1 MSRRK
6 SALAQRVTPSY
17 DGTVNLSDSTAQ
29 LQSGANLDPA
39 QARLALESLL
49 GDADSDDAKAEFLAA
64 LARKGETA
72 DEIAAF
78 ALALRERSINPQI
91 DRAKFSDGILAD
103 VCGTGADGAQTINVS
118 TAAMFIVA
126 AAGVPVAKHG
136 NRGITSK
143 CGGADVL
150 EALGV
155 RIELPP
161 EKLKRCVEEIG
172 VGFIFAPAYHPAFK
186 KIAPV
191 RKRLAEKKIRTV
203 FNILGPLVNPA
214 RVNAQLLGVFDPSFT
229 EKLARV
235 LRLMGHRRAL
245 VVHGFV
251 GDDQRGLDEMSTL
264 GNTQISELT
273 ADGGI
278 KTRTLDA
285 STFGLRRA
293 ALGDLAGGDAQQNAQ
308 ILQRILSGEERD
320 AKTELVLLNAAAA
333 LIVVGRARDF
343 PAALALARE
352 QIQNGAAQ
360 KKLHQLVA
368 LTNSK
373 A

>member
-1 MSRRK
+1 
-6 SALAQRVTPSY
+6 
-17 DGTVNLSDSTAQ
+17 
-29 LQSGANLDPA
+29 
-39 QARLALESLL
+39 LL
-49 GDADSDDAKAEFLAA
+49 GDADSDAAKADFLAA

-78 ALALRERSINPQI
+78 ALELRERSINPQI
-91 DRAKFSDGILAD
+91 DRAQFPDGILAD
-103 VCGTGADGAQTINVS
+103 VCGTGADGAQTVNVS

-136 NRGITSK
+136 NRGITSR

-161 EKLKRCVEEIG
+161 EKLKRCIEEIG

-191 RKRLAEKKIRTV
+191 RKLLAEKKIRTV

-214 RVNAQLLGVFDPSFT
+214 RVNAQLLGVFDPLFT
-229 EKLARV
+229 DKLARV
-235 LRLMGHRRAL
+235 LRLMGHRRAF

-251 GDDQRGLDEMSTL
+251 GENLRGLDEMSTL
-264 GNTQISELT
+264 GTTQISELT
-273 ADGGI
+273 ESGEI
-278 KTRTLDA
+278 KTWTLDA
-285 STFGLRRA
+285 ATLGLRRPS
-293 ALGDLAGGDAQQNAQ
+293 LSDLAGGDAQRNAQ
-308 ILQRILSGEERD
+308 ILRRILAGEERD

-333 LIVVGRARDF
+333 LIVVGKAANFTD
-343 PAALALARE
+343 ALALARE

-360 KKLHQLVA
+360 GKLQQLIA
-368 LTNSK
+368 LTS
-373 A
+373 ALP

>member
-1 MSRRK
+1 MK
-6 SALAQRVTPSY
+6 LT
-17 DGTVNLSDSTAQ
+17 DITAQ
-29 LQSGANLDPA
+29 LQSGANLEPA
-39 QARLALESLL
+39 QTRHALQALL
-49 GDADSDDAKAEFLAA
+49 GDADSDAVKADFLAA
-64 LARKGETA
+64 LAHKGETA

-78 ALALRERSINPQI
+78 ALELRERSINPQI
-91 DRAKFSDGILAD
+91 DRAQLPDGILAD
-103 VCGTGADGAQTINVS
+103 VCGTGADGAQTVNVS

-161 EKLKRCVEEIG
+161 DKLKRCIEEIG

-191 RKRLAEKKIRTV
+191 RKLLAEKKIRTV

-229 EKLARV
+229 ETLARV
-235 LRLMGHRRAL
+235 LRLMGHRRAF
-245 VVHGFV
+245 VVHGFI
-251 GDDQRGLDEMSTL
+251 GDNQRGLDEISTL
-264 GNTQISELT
+264 GNTRISELT
-273 ADGGI
+273 ESGEI
-278 KTRTLDA
+278 KTWTLDA
-285 STFGLRRA
+285 S
-293 ALGDLAGGDAQQNAQ
+293 ALGLPRPSLNELAGGDAHHNAQ
-308 ILQRILSGEERD
+308 ILRRVLSGEEHD
-320 AKTELVLLNAAAA
+320 TKTELVLLNAAAA
-333 LIVVGRARDF
+333 LIVVGKAKDF
-343 PAALALARE
+343 PSALTLARE

-360 KKLHQLVA
+360 KKLQQLITV
-368 LTNSK
+368 TNSQP
-373 A
+373 